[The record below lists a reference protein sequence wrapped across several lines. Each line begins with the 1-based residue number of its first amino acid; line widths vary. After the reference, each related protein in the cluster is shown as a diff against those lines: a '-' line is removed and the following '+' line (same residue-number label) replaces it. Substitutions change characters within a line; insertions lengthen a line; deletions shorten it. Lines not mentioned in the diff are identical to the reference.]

1 MAQEV
6 ALGTAGSGK
15 VRSFGVGFGL
25 TVITLGIYY
34 WFWYFYVN
42 DELRDID
49 ISRNDPTLANSRP
62 ARSVTAVILGGFLIV
77 PPFLSVYNY
86 GRRIERAERLVGIS
100 AAERINPALA
110 FLLLFPGGILVIPAL
125 AHYWYVTKHQDL
137 AVRAAAGP
145 DEYTGSVALDRPRA

>member
-42 DELRDID
+42 DELRDIG

-86 GRRIERAERLVGIS
+86 GRRIERAERSWGSLPRSGSIQRSRFCCCSWVAS
-100 AAERINPALA
+100 SSSRRSL
-110 FLLLFPGGILVIPAL
+110 
-125 AHYWYVTKHQDL
+125 T
-137 AVRAAAGP
+137 
-145 DEYTGSVALDRPRA
+145 TGT